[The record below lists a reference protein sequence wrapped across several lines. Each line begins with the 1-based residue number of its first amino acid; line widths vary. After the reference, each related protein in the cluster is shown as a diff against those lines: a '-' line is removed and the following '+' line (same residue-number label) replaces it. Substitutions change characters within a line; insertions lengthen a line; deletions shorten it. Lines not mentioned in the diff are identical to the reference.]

1 MRRVLE
7 GPSTRRDGVLRRLA
21 WSCDGVVHLEMREEH
36 SARSKRSAGNESK
49 PKKRK
54 EQEQEQRQ
62 IGQVGQ
68 ISQHAARRERT
79 QWPVGLAGLASSAS
93 GVSDEAAARS
103 QAARDYLLLADRHE
117 HPQRV
122 CARVPSRI
130 SPFHTDLQ
138 LPEPRG
144 ALVST
149 AGVHESLVSYPA
161 AIRCVGTVRCCD
173 HHPDRQL
180 CRAQA

>member
-1 MRRVLE
+1 MHHGGAGLCLLLQPADITVRRVLE

-21 WSCDGVVHLEMREEH
+21 WSRDGVVHLEMREEH
-36 SARSKRSAGNESK
+36 STRSKRSAGNESRA
-49 PKKRK
+49 KKRK

-68 ISQHAARRERT
+68 ISQHAARGKRT
-79 QWPVGLAGLASSAS
+79 QWPVGLAGEPASSAS
-93 GVSDEAAARS
+93 GVLDEAAARL
-103 QAARDYLLLADRHE
+103 QAARDDLLLADHHE

-122 CARVPSRI
+122 CARVPSWL

-144 ALVST
+144 ALLSA
-149 AGVHESLVSYPA
+149 AGMHESLVP
-161 AIRCVGTVRCCD
+161 
-173 HHPDRQL
+173 
-180 CRAQA
+180 